1 MKLARRMAW
10 RMMIE
15 KKISA
20 MFSYDPEVG
29 MKCNVN
35 RVAGKLVGYVDLAT
49 AQGAGVL
56 VLLWLPAP
64 AREAALR
71 PALARAPPDGVS
83 VATATG
89 ARSAAGPVWLPL
101 GSACRVSLSDLPP
114 RPGVLN

>member
-1 MKLARRMAW
+1 
-10 RMMIE
+10 MIE

-56 VLLWLPAP
+56 RAAVAACPRPCRQRYAPRWP
-64 AREAALR
+64 ARHR
-71 PALARAPPDGVS
+71 
-83 VATATG
+83 TG
-89 ARSAAGPVWLPL
+89 
-101 GSACRVSLSDLPP
+101 
-114 RPGVLN
+114 